1 VAGTAPV
8 IASPSLHERL
18 LEIWEAKPGL
28 LGVFG
33 TVDHKTIGKR
43 YLVTAFVFLVLGGL
57 EAAVM
62 RLQLAQSNERLLT
75 PEQYNQLF
83 TMHGVT
89 MIFWYASPVL
99 SGFSNFLWP
108 LLIGARDMAFPRLNA
123 YSYWTFLL
131 SGVFIYSSVLA
142 GQAPDGGWFAYVPLT
157 GHAYAPGLNLD
168 FYALGLIFLTV
179 STTAGAINFIVTVF
193 KLRAPGMS
201 INRIPIFMWGTTTIS
216 FAVLFALPS
225 LTVACVM
232 LYLDRRFATHFFDA
246 GAGGHPLLWQHLFWI
261 FGHPWVYIVVL
272 PAMGI
277 VSDALPVFCRRP
289 LVAYTAVA
297 LATVTTGILGFGV
310 WVHHMFATGLPPL
323 AVSFFSAASLAI
335 TIPSAIAVF
344 AWIATIWHG
353 RPVIRT
359 PFLFMAGFIVL
370 FVIGGV
376 SGVATAA
383 AAFDQQLTDTY
394 FVVAHIHYVLIGI
407 NLFPVVAG
415 LYYWFPKMTGRMLS
429 ERLGRWNFWVMFAGF
444 NLGFFPMHI
453 SGLLGMPR
461 RVYTYPA
468 GLGWDTVNLITT
480 IGSFVFA
487 AGVLL
492 LFVNIWWSRRNGV
505 RAGPNPWDG
514 PTLEWAMPSPPPA
527 YNFAVIPTV
536 GSRHPL
542 WEDQLDEAERS
553 AVDHGPS
560 LDQAKVTLETSPLDG
575 RVTDVLHM
583 PEDTLYPLLHA
594 LSVMLTFYGLL
605 LRSPVL
611 SVAGLVLVIAC
622 TIGWLWPSRE
632 ELEAVA

>member
-1 VAGTAPV
+1 MATV
-8 IASPSLHERL
+8 ASPASDLALHERL
-18 LEIWEAKPGL
+18 LEHWETRPGL
-28 LGVFG
+28 FGVFG

-43 YLVTAFVFLVLGGL
+43 YLVTAFVFLILGGI
-57 EAAVM
+57 EASIM
-62 RLQLAQSNERLLT
+62 RLQLAHGDLRLVT
-75 PEQYNQLF
+75 PEEYNQLF
-83 TMHGVT
+83 TLHGAT

-99 SGFSNFLWP
+99 SGFSNYLWP

-131 SGVFIYSSVLA
+131 SGVFLYSSLLV
-142 GQAPDGGWFAYVPLT
+142 GQAPDGGWFAYVPMT
-157 GHAYAPGLNLD
+157 RAEFSPGLNLD
-168 FYALGLIFLTV
+168 FYALALILLTI

-201 INRIPIFMWGTTTIS
+201 INRIPILMWGTTTTS
-216 FAVLFALPS
+216 FAALFALPS

-232 LYLDRRFATHFFDA
+232 LYLDRRFGTRFFDA
-246 GAGGHPLLWQHLFWI
+246 AGGGHPLLWQHLFWI

-277 VSDALPVFCRRP
+277 VSDALPTFCRRP
-289 LVAYTAVA
+289 LVAYTVVA

-310 WVHHMFATGLPPL
+310 WVHHMFATGLAPL
-323 AVSFFSAASLAI
+323 AISFFSAASFAI

-383 AAFDQQLTDTY
+383 ASFDQQLTDTY

-407 NLFPVVAG
+407 NLFPVAAG
-415 LYYWFPKMTGRMLS
+415 LYYWFPKMTGKLMD
-429 ERLGRWNFWVMFAGF
+429 ERLGRWNFWTMFVGF

-461 RVYTYPA
+461 RIYTYPS
-468 GLGWDTVNLITT
+468 GIGWDTVNLITT
-480 IGSFVFA
+480 VGAFLFA
-487 AGVLL
+487 VGVLL
-492 LFVNIWWSRRNGV
+492 LVINVVRSRLRGAP
-505 RAGPNPWDG
+505 AGPNPWDG
-514 PTLEWAMPSPPPA
+514 PTLEWATSSPPPP

-542 WEDQLDEAERS
+542 WEKRLEESGRSVLDEGPTLEAE
-553 AVDHGPS
+553 
-560 LDQAKVTLETSPLDG
+560 KTTLETSPLDG
-575 RVTDVLHM
+575 QLTDVLHM
-583 PEDTLYPLLHA
+583 PEDTLYPVLHA
-594 LSVMLTFYGLL
+594 LALMATFYGLL
-605 LRSPVL
+605 VRSTWL
-611 SVAGLVLVIAC
+611 SVAGAVLVLAL
-622 TIGWLWPSRE
+622 TIGWLWPTAR
-632 ELEAVA
+632 ELEEP

>member
-8 IASPSLHERL
+8 IASPSLHDRL
-18 LEIWEAKPGL
+18 LEIWETRPGL
-28 LGVFG
+28 LGVLG

-43 YLVTAFVFLVLGGL
+43 YLVTAFGFLMLGGL

-62 RLQLAQSNERLLT
+62 RLQLVHSNGRLLT

-89 MIFWYASPVL
+89 MIFWYAAPVL

-131 SGVFIYSSVLA
+131 SGVFLYSSALL

-157 GHAYAPGLNLD
+157 EQAYAPGLNLD
-168 FYALGLIFLTV
+168 FYALGLVFITI
-179 STTAGAINFIVTVF
+179 STTAGAINFIVTAF

-201 INRIPIFMWGTTTIS
+201 INRIPIFMWGTTTTS

-232 LYLDRRFATHFFDA
+232 LYLDRRFNTHFFDA
-246 GAGGHPLLWQHLFWI
+246 AAGGHPLLWQHLFWI

-323 AVSFFSAASLAI
+323 AISFFSAASLAI

-353 RPVIRT
+353 QPVFRT
-359 PFLFMAGFIVL
+359 PFLFMAGFVVL

-394 FVVAHIHYVLIGI
+394 FVVAHLHYVLIGI
-407 NLFPVVAG
+407 NLFGVAAG
-415 LYYWFPKMTGRMLS
+415 LYFWFPKMTGRMLS
-429 ERLGRWNFWVMFAGF
+429 ERLGRWNFWIMFVGF
-444 NLGFFPMHI
+444 NLAFLPMHLT
-453 SGLLGMPR
+453 GLLGMPR

-468 GLGWDTVNLITT
+468 GLGWDTLNLITT
-480 IGSFVFA
+480 IGSFLFA

-492 LFVNIWWSRRNGV
+492 LVVNVWWSRRRGV
-505 RAGPNPWDG
+505 PAGPNPWDG
-514 PTLEWAMPSPPPA
+514 PTLEWAVASPPPP

-542 WEDQLDEAERS
+542 WEDRLDEAERS
-553 AVDHGPS
+553 VIDRGPT
-560 LDQAKVTLETSPLDG
+560 LDRSKVTVETSPLDAQ
-575 RVTDVLHM
+575 VTDVLHM
-583 PEDTLYPLLHA
+583 PEDSLYPLLHA
-594 LSVMLTFYGLL
+594 LAVTLTFYGLL

-611 SVAGLVLVIAC
+611 GVAGGVLVIAG
-622 TIGWLWPSRE
+622 TIGWLWPSRRA
-632 ELEAVA
+632 LEAAA